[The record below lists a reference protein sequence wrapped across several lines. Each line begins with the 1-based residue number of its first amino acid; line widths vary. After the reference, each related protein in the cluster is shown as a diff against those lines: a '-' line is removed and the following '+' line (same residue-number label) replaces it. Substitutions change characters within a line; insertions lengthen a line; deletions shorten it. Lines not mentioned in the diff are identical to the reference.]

1 MNATMI
7 EGPRL
12 AGRIAVVTGTGG
24 LGLEAATAL
33 ALEGAEVIL
42 AGRNPEKGADAVRR
56 IKDAWFGANATFR
69 PLDLASLRS
78 VAEFAERLQADVG
91 RVDLLVNNAGIMS
104 PPRRQ
109 TTADGFELQ
118 FGVNYLG
125 HFALT
130 ARLLP
135 LLRRSAA
142 PRVVSV
148 TSLAHR
154 YAAIEFDDLQSQ
166 RRYQAGRA
174 YCQSKLAQ
182 ALFSVELQRRSE
194 QAGWGLA
201 SLAAHPGYA
210 GTDLFQNG
218 AGARSLSNLLSR
230 YVVIPLIGQSAQAG
244 ALPILF
250 AATSE
255 GAAGGGLYGPTG
267 FMTMKGPPG
276 RNEFAA
282 AAKDPDAAAR
292 LWTLSEDLAQVRL

>member
-1 MNATMI
+1 MNATNLDA
-7 EGPRL
+7 PQL

-24 LGLEAATAL
+24 LGFEAATAL
-33 ALEGAEVIL
+33 AALGAEVIL
-42 AGRNPEKGADAVRR
+42 AGRNPQKGDEAVAR
-56 IKDAWFGANATFR
+56 IKDAWFGAKAAFE

-78 VAEFAERLQADVG
+78 VAEFAERLSSRVG
-91 RVDLLVNNAGIMS
+91 HVDLLVNNAGIMS
-104 PPRRQ
+104 PPRREL
-109 TTADGFELQ
+109 TADGFELQ

-154 YAAIEFDDLQSQ
+154 YAAMNFDDLQSA

-182 ALFSVELQRRSE
+182 ALFAVELQRRSE

-218 AGARSLSNLLSR
+218 QGARSLSNLLSR
-230 YVVIPLIGQSAQAG
+230 HLIVPLIGQSAEAG
-244 ALPILF
+244 ARPILY
-250 AATSE
+250 AAISDR
-255 GAAGGGLYGPTG
+255 AGGGELYGPTG
-267 FMTMKGPPG
+267 FMQMKGPPG
-276 RNEFAA
+276 PNDFAP
-282 AAKDPDAAAR
+282 AAKDLAVAAR
-292 LWTLSEDLAQVRL
+292 LWSLSEDLAQVRF

>member
-182 ALFSVELQRRSE
+182 ALFAVELQRRSE

>member
-182 ALFSVELQRRSE
+182 ALFAVELQRRSE

-292 LWTLSEDLAQVRL
+292 LRTLSEDLAQVRL

>member
-1 MNATMI
+1 MNATTM
-7 EGPRL
+7 EGSRL
-12 AGRIAVVTGTGG
+12 AGRVAVVTGTGG
-24 LGLEAATAL
+24 LGLETATAL
-33 ALEGAEVIL
+33 ALQGAEVIL
-42 AGRNPEKGADAVRR
+42 AGRNPQKGAEAVDR
-56 IKDAWFGANATFR
+56 IKNAWFGANASFR
-69 PLDLASLRS
+69 PLDLASLTS
-78 VAEFAERLQADVG
+78 VADFAERLQADVG
-91 RVDLLVNNAGIMS
+91 QVDLLVNNAGIMS
-104 PPRRQ
+104 PPRRM

-154 YAAIEFDDLQSQ
+154 YATMNFDDPQSE

-182 ALFSVELQRRSE
+182 ALFAVELQRRSE
-194 QAGWGLA
+194 AAGWGLA

-218 AGARSLSNLLSR
+218 AGALSLSNLLSR
-230 YVVIPLIGQSAQAG
+230 YVVIPLIGQSAEAG

-250 AATSE
+250 AATSKS
-255 GAAGGGLYGPTG
+255 AAGGELYGPTG
-267 FMTMKGPPG
+267 FMSMKGPPG
-276 RNEFAA
+276 RNAFAA
-282 AAKDPDAAAR
+282 AAKDPQSASR
-292 LWTLSEDLAQVRL
+292 LWALSEDLAQVRL

>member
-1 MNATMI
+1 MDATNFD
-7 EGPRL
+7 GARL

-24 LGLEAATAL
+24 LGLETATAL
-33 ALEGAEVIL
+33 ALDGAEVIL
-42 AGRNPEKGADAVRR
+42 AGRSPAKGADALRR
-56 IKDAWFGANATFR
+56 IKEAWIGANVAFE

-78 VAEFAERLQADVG
+78 VAGFAERLQTRVG

-104 PPRRQ
+104 PPVRE

-135 LLRRSAA
+135 LLRRSIA

-154 YAAIEFDDLQSQ
+154 YAVMDFDDLQSRQ
-166 RRYQAGRA
+166 RYQAGRA

-182 ALFSVELQRRSE
+182 ALFAVELQRRSE

-210 GTDLFQNG
+210 GTNLFQNG
-218 AGARSLSNLLSR
+218 PGARSLSNVLSR
-230 YVVIPLIGQSAQAG
+230 YVVIPLIGQSAEAG
-244 ALPILF
+244 ARPILF
-250 AATSE
+250 AATSDS
-255 GAAGGGLYGPTG
+255 AAGGELYGPTG

-276 RNEFAA
+276 RNDFAA
-282 AAKDPDAAAR
+282 AAKDPDMASR
-292 LWTLSEDLAQVRL
+292 LWALSEELAQVGF

>member
-1 MNATMI
+1 MTSTSDS
-7 EGPRL
+7 PPL

-33 ALEGAEVIL
+33 AAEGAEVIL
-42 AGRNPEKGADAVRR
+42 AGRNPAKGAEAVRR
-56 IKDAWFGANATFR
+56 IEAARSGAAARFE

-78 VAEFAERLQADVG
+78 VAAFAERLQAGVG
-91 RVDLLVNNAGIMS
+91 RIDLLVNNAGIMS
-104 PPRRQ
+104 PPTRQ

-130 ARLLP
+130 GRLLP

-154 YAAIEFDDLQSQ
+154 YAALDFDDLQSQ
-166 RRYQAGRA
+166 RRYQPGRA

-182 ALFSVELQRRSE
+182 ALFAVELQRRSD

-218 AGARSLSNLLSR
+218 QGAKSLSHLLSR
-230 YVVIPLIGQSAQAG
+230 YVVVPLIGQSAAG
-244 ALPILF
+244 GARPILL
-250 AATSE
+250 AATAPDAMG
-255 GAAGGGLYGPTG
+255 GALYGPTG
-267 FMTMKGPPG
+267 FMSMKGPPG
-276 RNEFAA
+276 LNEFAA
-282 AAKDPDAAAR
+282 AARDPQAAAR
-292 LWTLSEDLAQVRL
+292 LWAMSEELAQVRF

>member
-1 MNATMI
+1 MNATSDS
-7 EGPRL
+7 PPL
-12 AGRIAVVTGTGG
+12 AGRTAVVTGTGG
-24 LGLEAATAL
+24 LGLETATAL
-33 ALEGAEVIL
+33 AAAGAEVIL
-42 AGRNPEKGADAVRR
+42 AGRNPAKGAEAVRR
-56 IKDAWFGANATFR
+56 IEDAGAGATARFE

-78 VAEFAERLQADVG
+78 VAAFAERLQAGVG
-91 RVDLLVNNAGIMS
+91 RVDVLVNNAGIMS
-104 PPRRQ
+104 PPARQ

-130 ARLLP
+130 GRLLP

-154 YAAIEFDDLQSQ
+154 YATLDFDDLQSQ
-166 RRYQAGRA
+166 RRYQPGRA

-182 ALFSVELQRRSE
+182 ALFAVELQRRSD

-218 AGARSLSNLLSR
+218 QGAKSLSNLLSR
-230 YVVIPLIGQSAQAG
+230 HLVVPLIGQSAAG
-244 ALPILF
+244 GARPILL
-250 AATSE
+250 AATSPD
-255 GAAGGGLYGPTG
+255 AAGGALYGPTG
-267 FMTMKGPPG
+267 FMSMKGPPG
-276 RNEFAA
+276 LNEFAA
-282 AAKDPDAAAR
+282 AATDPQAAAR
-292 LWTLSEDLAQVRL
+292 LWALSEELAQVRF